1 MENMVSDSDLE
12 NIITPL
18 LGSLGLNLVEFS
30 VGRHRGDVKINLVL
44 YKIGGIGLDD
54 LAKAQKILRPRLEL
68 EIDRGNLSVEIS
80 SPGLSRTIKSQS
92 EYRIFAG
99 RTIRLLVDE
108 DWIEGTLMGS
118 DDLSV
123 KIITDQEERSI
134 PLAKIRKA
142 RLD

>member
-18 LGSLGLNLVEFS
+18 LESLGLNLVEFS
-30 VGRHRGDVKINLVL
+30 VGRHRGDVKMNLVL
-44 YKIGGIGLDD
+44 YKIGGIGLDE
-54 LAKAQKILRPRLEL
+54 LTKAQKLLRPRLEL